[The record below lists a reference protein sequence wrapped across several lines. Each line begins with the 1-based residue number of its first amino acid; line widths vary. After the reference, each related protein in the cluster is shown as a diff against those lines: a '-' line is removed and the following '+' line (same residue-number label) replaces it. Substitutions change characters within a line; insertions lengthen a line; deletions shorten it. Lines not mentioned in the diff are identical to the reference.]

1 MLRQDTSGASD
12 LEIKALEEQIGDAQ
26 QSYTDSLIDQ
36 AIDEMGTANEK
47 AEEQRQQQI
56 DLLQHQ
62 LDWDKENGKFWAQ
75 VNELLST
82 AINPNDG
89 SLNNNSP
96 LVKLLKSTEGYK
108 AMSDFGKQNWWTNL
122 QKTVAEA
129 MAGLKEW
136 LNPTDVDA
144 EIGGIEGGEPSY
156 PNPTVPS
163 TPTPSPSNT
172 GESGGGSSILA
183 RGENV
188 KILQRFLKNHWG
200 KNIDD
205 DGLYGSKTKKA
216 VKEVQKTLNDSG
228 AVAGGRIQE
237 DGLYGA
243 DTQNA
248 IRLFYSRTGRSNI
261 SIPAPMFKTGGLADF
276 TGPAWLDGTK
286 THPEI
291 VLNARDTANFL
302 ELRDILR
309 DMNLI
314 SDRKTSG
321 GDNYFE
327 IHIEVDTLSND
338 YDVEQVADKVKR
350 IINDDA
356 RYRNTNAINL
366 IR

>member
-1 MLRQDTSGASD
+1 MQRRLAMLRQDTSGASD

-82 AINPNDG
+82 AINPDG

-96 LVKLLKSTEGYK
+96 LVELLKSTEGFK
-108 AMSDFGKQNWWTNL
+108 ALSDFGKQNWWINL
-122 QKTVAEA
+122 QKTVSEA

-136 LNPTDVDA
+136 LNPTDVDSV
-144 EIGGIEGGEPSY
+144 IGPGTAPGLSGQF
-156 PNPTVPS
+156 N
-163 TPTPSPSNT
+163 
-172 GESGGGSSILA
+172 SGGYFAQLA
-183 RGENV
+183 PAANKPV
-188 KILQRFLKNHWG
+188 KSMSKDEIETLQLALAAAGFYDG
-200 KNIDD
+200 DID
-205 DGLYGSKTKKA
+205 GIYGSKTKEA
-216 VKEVQKTLNDSG
+216 VKKLQKILGVNVDGWYGQNTHN
-228 AVAGGRIQE
+228 AVMGSEYRKYA
-237 DGLYGA
+237 
-243 DTQNA
+243 
-248 IRLFYSRTGRSNI
+248 
-261 SIPAPMFKTGGLADF
+261 TGGLADY

-309 DMNLI
+309 DMNLV
-314 SDRKTSG
+314 SEGKTSG